1 MRYYAVVII
10 LSKNSATNYE
20 GLSRKKKERERIIY
34 VLKIYIKKGVHKEE
48 DMID

>member
-1 MRYYAVVII
+1 MKVCQR
-10 LSKNSATNYE
+10 
-20 GLSRKKKERERIIY
+20 RKKERECLIY